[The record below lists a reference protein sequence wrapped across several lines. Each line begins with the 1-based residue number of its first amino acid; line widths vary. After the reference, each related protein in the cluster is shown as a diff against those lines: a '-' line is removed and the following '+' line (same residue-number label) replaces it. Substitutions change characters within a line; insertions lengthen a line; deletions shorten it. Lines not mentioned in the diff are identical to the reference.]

1 MEQLFGLLLVFTVG
15 TLGFL
20 LFKIARVPN
29 PALLGA
35 MFTTGVLNI
44 TGLYPSLTLWP
55 ISFTANVVIGILLGR
70 QIDRNFL
77 KKVKDVSL
85 YVILMAAG
93 LIVLSLICGFT
104 FYKLT
109 DVSLKTSLVATSA
122 GGITEMLIFGMSI
135 DADLPIVACLQLFR
149 VVIFLTLIPF
159 ISTIG
164 KGKIS
169 PMHHHDIKNKY
180 TTACFNIHDYFLM
193 IMFAFVGGGIAVY
206 MDIPTGAMLGAML
219 SAGFFSVIV
228 KKTYCYDTK
237 IRMAAQIGLGVVM
250 GQRMTYSIVTQLSS
264 ILLPALATTA
274 VMLVGCVF
282 LAYLLHKISGWDML
296 TCLLCAAP
304 AGLSQITVFAE
315 EIGADSFTASLFH
328 TVRIV
333 SIVTIYPWIVLWTI

>member
-1 MEQLFGLLLVFTVG
+1 MEQLFGLVSVFTVG
-15 TLGFL
+15 TIGFL

-44 TGLYPSLTLWP
+44 AGLYPVLTLWP
-55 ISFTANVVIGILLGR
+55 ISFIANVVIGIMLGR
-70 QIDRNFL
+70 QIDNNFL
-77 KKVKDVSL
+77 KKVKSVSL
-85 YVILMAAG
+85 YVVSMAVG

-135 DADLPIVACLQLFR
+135 DADLPVVACLQLFR

-159 ISTIG
+159 ISTLD
-164 KGKIS
+164 KGKTSSAEPHGITN
-169 PMHHHDIKNKY
+169 DYI
-180 TTACFNIHDYFLM
+180 TACFDTKDYFLM
-193 IMFAFVGGGIAVY
+193 IIFAFVGGGIAAY

-219 SAGFFSVIV
+219 SAGFFSVIS

-237 IRMAAQIGLGVVM
+237 IRIAAQIGLGVVM

-274 VMLVGCVF
+274 VMLAGSVF
-282 LAYLLHKISGWDML
+282 LAYVLHKMSGWDML

-315 EIGADSFTASLFH
+315 EIGADSFTASIFH

-333 SIVTIYPWIVLWTI
+333 SIVTIYPWIVLWAI